1 MRNDIK
7 TDKTIPLKRSQAS
20 WALYCLLLMAL
31 WFVGNIASAAS
42 TPILLSDTAL
52 APFQGYIDF
61 LPNNDS
67 INPTALLNGEFDSQF
82 LRYDTKQ
89 ALISKS
95 GIWLRFRITNSSSD
109 ENFIISADDTHY
121 SNFELLYK
129 NTEGIIQKQQAGML
143 YPYIKK
149 VWGFHDIAFSVS
161 QPINSTRTYYTQF
174 NVNFP
179 LLMNAYVANPTSYAK
194 YQAQQSAIGHLLVG
208 IMIGIILY
216 LTMISTYVRSLKEI
230 YYCLGFAVASFI
242 ALIYGRGYIYSYL
255 PYNIWLNQ
263 HLYALVYTTLT
274 LTYNAFSRYYFKT
287 KNDFLVVDAV
297 LKWIQRILVAFL
309 IAGLFIPI
317 NISIAIVQ
325 IMAFCMVILLCI
337 ISVYIWSNSERQ
349 LTAYVIGT
357 LAFLFACILVAAES
371 NGFIDL
377 GGITRE
383 MIEFALCFQAMLFA
397 LALAEKLNDFQH
409 QQIQSSIDIATSEAE
424 NKAKNSFLA
433 KMSHELRT
441 PLNGILGMVQL
452 LESSPLNDQQ
462 KHYTKVMHNSGHLL
476 LGVID
481 DVLDYS
487 RIVAGKLRI
496 EAVDFDLNKLLIDTE
511 ALFAELAREKN
522 IQLNVILIHKNP
534 PMLHGDVMRIRQ
546 IFNNLLSNAIKFTSS
561 GSVTLRARIEQH
573 TQADWILH
581 AEVEDTGCGIDSSKI
596 PGLFQEYV
604 KNNLSRNFGG
614 SGLGLTI
621 CKQLVE
627 MMSGAMHVE
636 SAPGYGSLFR
646 FFIHV
651 QPARNS
657 LSSSTTTAEP
667 THRHKPLSI
676 SNVHILVVEDNEINR
691 EVIGGLLARLGLQ
704 VEFSVNGSDA
714 VNKACQDHAHW
725 DLILMDIEMP
735 VMDGLS
741 AAQHIRVWEAEQC
754 RNATPIVALTAHAER
769 GYADIILQVGMD
781 DYLIKPIDFNQLQ
794 NTLRKWLGPIIQ
806 VTTQPKA

>member
-1 MRNDIK
+1 MRKDLEIG
-7 TDKTIPLKRSQAS
+7 KTILLKRTYLDRILCCLFLV
-20 WALYCLLLMAL
+20 ALL
-31 WFVGNIASAAS
+31 FVGNNASAAS

-52 APFQGYIDF
+52 TPIQGYIDF

-67 INPTALLNGEFDSQF
+67 INPAALLNGEFDTQF
-82 LRYDTKQ
+82 LRYDNKQ
-89 ALISKS
+89 AIISKA
-95 GIWLRFRITNSSSD
+95 GIWLRFRITNSSND
-109 ENFIISADDTHY
+109 ENFIISAGDTHFT
-121 SNFELLYK
+121 NFELLHK
-129 NTEGIIQKQQAGML
+129 NTEGTMQKQQAGML

-149 VWGFHDIAFSVS
+149 IWGFHDIAFSVS
-161 QPINSTRTYYTQF
+161 QPINSTRTYYVQF
-174 NVNFP
+174 NVDFP
-179 LLMNAYVANPTSYAK
+179 LLMNAYVANSTNYAK
-194 YQAQQSAIGHLLVG
+194 YQVKQSAIGHLLVG
-208 IMIGIILY
+208 IMVGIILY
-216 LTMISTYVRSLKEI
+216 LTMISTYIRSLKEI
-230 YYCLGFAVASFI
+230 YYCLGFASAAFI
-242 ALIYGRGYIYSYL
+242 ALIYGRGYIFSYL
-255 PYNIWLNQ
+255 PYNIWLNH

-274 LTYNAFSRYYFKT
+274 FTYNAFSRYYFKT
-287 KNDFLVVDAV
+287 QNHFLVVDAI
-297 LKWIQRILVAFL
+297 LKWIQRALAAFL
-309 IAGLFIPI
+309 IVSLFIPI
-317 NISIAIVQ
+317 DISIVIVQ
-325 IMAFCMVILLCI
+325 IMAFSMVIILCI
-337 ISVYIWSNSERQ
+337 ISVYIWSNSERH

-357 LAFLFACILVAAES
+357 LGFLFACILVATES
-371 NGFIDL
+371 NGLIDL

-462 KHYTKVMHNSGHLL
+462 KHYTKVMHNSGRLL

-496 EAVDFDLNKLLIDTE
+496 ETVDFDLNNLLTDIE

-546 IFNNLLSNAIKFTSS
+546 ILNNLLSNAIKFTAS

-573 TQADWILH
+573 ADADWILH
-581 AEVEDTGCGIDSSKI
+581 AEVEDTGCGIDSSKL
-596 PGLFQEYV
+596 PDLFQEHV

-614 SGLGLTI
+614 SGLGLAI
-621 CKQLVE
+621 CRQLIE

-646 FFIHV
+646 FFIQV
-651 QPARNS
+651 QPARNA
-657 LSSSTTTAEP
+657 LFPLTATVE
-667 THRHKPLSI
+667 TRHRNKPLSI
-676 SNVHILVVEDNEINR
+676 SVARILVVEDNEINR

-704 VEFSVNGSDA
+704 AEFSVNGSDA

-741 AAQHIRVWEAEQC
+741 AAQHIRIWEAEQC
-754 RNATPIVALTAHAER
+754 RNATPIIALTAHAER
-769 GYADIILQVGMD
+769 GYEDTILQVGMD
-781 DYLIKPIDFNQLQ
+781 DYLIKPLDFNQMQ

-806 VTTQPKA
+806 ATTQVKA

>member
-1 MRNDIK
+1 M
-7 TDKTIPLKRSQAS
+7 
-20 WALYCLLLMAL
+20 
-31 WFVGNIASAAS
+31 
-42 TPILLSDTAL
+42 
-52 APFQGYIDF
+52 
-61 LPNNDS
+61 
-67 INPTALLNGEFDSQF
+67 
-82 LRYDTKQ
+82 
-89 ALISKS
+89 
-95 GIWLRFRITNSSSD
+95 
-109 ENFIISADDTHY
+109 
-121 SNFELLYK
+121 
-129 NTEGIIQKQQAGML
+129 QKQQAGML

-149 VWGFHDIAFSVS
+149 IWGFHDIAFSVS
-161 QPINSTRTYYTQF
+161 QPINSTRTYYVQF
-174 NVNFP
+174 NVDFP
-179 LLMNAYVANPTSYAK
+179 LLMNAYVANSTNYAK
-194 YQAQQSAIGHLLVG
+194 YQVKQSAIGHLLVG
-208 IMIGIILY
+208 IMVGIILY
-216 LTMISTYVRSLKEI
+216 LTMISTYIRSLKEI
-230 YYCLGFAVASFI
+230 YYCLGFASAAFI
-242 ALIYGRGYIYSYL
+242 ALIYGRGYIFSYL
-255 PYNIWLNQ
+255 PYNIWLNH

-274 LTYNAFSRYYFKT
+274 FTYNAFSRYYFKT
-287 KNDFLVVDAV
+287 QNHFLVVDAI
-297 LKWIQRILVAFL
+297 LKWIQRALAAFL
-309 IAGLFIPI
+309 IVSLFIPI
-317 NISIAIVQ
+317 DISIVIVQ
-325 IMAFCMVILLCI
+325 IMAFSMVIILCI
-337 ISVYIWSNSERQ
+337 ISVYIWSNSERH

-357 LAFLFACILVAAES
+357 LGFLFACILVATES
-371 NGFIDL
+371 NGLIDL

-462 KHYTKVMHNSGHLL
+462 KHYTKVMHNSGRLL

-496 EAVDFDLNKLLIDTE
+496 ETVDFDLNNLLTDIE

-546 IFNNLLSNAIKFTSS
+546 ILNNLLSNAIKFTAS

-573 TQADWILH
+573 ADADWILH
-581 AEVEDTGCGIDSSKI
+581 AEVEDTGCGIDSSKL
-596 PGLFQEYV
+596 PDLFQEHV

-614 SGLGLTI
+614 SGLGLAI
-621 CKQLVE
+621 CRQLIE

-646 FFIHV
+646 FFIQV
-651 QPARNS
+651 QPARNA
-657 LSSSTTTAEP
+657 LFPLTATVE
-667 THRHKPLSI
+667 TRHRNKPLSI
-676 SNVHILVVEDNEINR
+676 SVARILVVEDNEINR

-704 VEFSVNGSDA
+704 AEFSVNGSDA

-741 AAQHIRVWEAEQC
+741 AAQHIRIWEAEQC
-754 RNATPIVALTAHAER
+754 RNATPIIALTAHAER
-769 GYADIILQVGMD
+769 GYEDTILQVGMD
-781 DYLIKPIDFNQLQ
+781 DYLIKPLDFNQMQ

-806 VTTQPKA
+806 ATTQVKA